1 MNEELDRKV
10 NIQKMIDH
18 LSNIILRMV
27 PIIPAP
33 ELFALLKDIST
44 SRTDLNDKISR
55 AQLSLTE
62 TSKLIEELEYGLK
75 DRITKLNILKKE
87 YEKYSQLAEVEE
99 QKAKVIIQQIE
110 LAIGRNKG
118 KERIISL
125 FLNLL
130 AGIIVFMLG
139 VFLSPYLSKLIG
151 LG

>member
-62 TSKLIEELEYGLK
+62 TSKLIEELESGLK

-99 QKAKVIIQQIE
+99 RKAKVIIQQIE

-125 FLNLL
+125 FLNLFQNPGTSKSGDTIL
-130 AGIIVFMLG
+130 VF
-139 VFLSPYLSKLIG
+139 
-151 LG
+151 